1 MTAGDDTAG
10 LAPDDTAGLAPDD
23 TAGLAPDDTSGIARR
38 IAETI
43 PASLEGVRIDRVV
56 SLIADISRSAAADLI
71 QSGGVSV
78 DGAVV
83 IAGKEKMTAG
93 QSIVIDVAQVKGPE
107 RPAADA
113 SRQLNVVHSDED
125 VIVINKDA
133 GLVVHP
139 GAGNQSGTLV
149 NYLLAAYPEIAD
161 VGDPMRPGLVHRL
174 DAGTTGLIVVART
187 QEAYSSL
194 VVQLASRSVTRV
206 YSALVWGVPISLNG
220 VIDAPIGRD
229 QRDPTR
235 MAVVVDGRASRTHYA
250 VERSFHEPKDA
261 ALVECRL
268 ETGRTHQI
276 RVHLASIGH
285 PVVGDATYG
294 GVRAGLK
301 AGRPMLHA
309 KELAFDHPT
318 SGQRS
323 TYTAPMPP
331 DFAALVTSLS

>member
-1 MTAGDDTAG
+1 MSDDT
-10 LAPDDTAGLAPDD
+10 T
-23 TAGLAPDDTSGIARR
+23 GIARR

-43 PASLEGVRIDRVV
+43 PASLAGVRIDRVV
-56 SLIADISRSAAADLI
+56 SLIADISRNAAAVLI
-71 QSGGVSV
+71 EAGGVSV
-78 DGAVV
+78 DGSVV
-83 IAGKEKMTAG
+83 SSGKEKMIEG
-93 QSIVIDVAQVKGPE
+93 QSIVIDVAQAKGPE
-107 RPAADA
+107 LPAADTTKA
-113 SRQLNVVHSDED
+113 MDVVYVDDD
-125 VIVINKDA
+125 VIVVNKEA
-133 GLVVHP
+133 GVVVHP
-139 GAGNQSGTLV
+139 GAGNQSGTMV
-149 NYLLAAYPEIAD
+149 NFLLAGYPDIAG

-187 QEAYSSL
+187 EQAYESL
-194 VVQLASRSVTRV
+194 VEQLSSRSVTRV
-206 YSALVWGVPISLNG
+206 YSVLVWGNPISLNG

-250 VERSFHEPKDA
+250 VQQSFHDPKDA

-294 GVRAGLK
+294 GVRAGLR

-309 KELAFDHPT
+309 KELAFDHPRT
-318 SGQRS
+318 GERRTFTTPIPQ
-323 TYTAPMPP
+323 
-331 DFAALVTSLS
+331 DFSALLAILS

>member
-1 MTAGDDTAG
+1 MSDDT
-10 LAPDDTAGLAPDD
+10 T
-23 TAGLAPDDTSGIARR
+23 GIARR

-43 PASLEGVRIDRVV
+43 PASLAGVRIDRVV
-56 SLIADISRSAAADLI
+56 SLIADISRNAAAMLI
-71 QSGGVSV
+71 EAGGVSV
-78 DGAVV
+78 DGSVV
-83 IAGKEKMTAG
+83 SSGKEKMIEG
-93 QSIVIDVAQVKGPE
+93 QSIVIDVAQAKGPE
-107 RPAADA
+107 LPAADTTRA
-113 SRQLNVVHSDED
+113 MDVVYVDDD
-125 VIVINKDA
+125 VIVVNKEA
-133 GLVVHP
+133 GVVVHP
-139 GAGNQSGTLV
+139 GAGNQSGTMV
-149 NYLLAAYPEIAD
+149 NFLLAGYPDIAG

-187 QEAYSSL
+187 EQAYESL
-194 VVQLASRSVTRV
+194 VEQLSSRSVTRV
-206 YSALVWGVPISLNG
+206 YSVLVWGNPISLNG

-250 VERSFHEPKDA
+250 VQQSFHDPKDA

-294 GVRAGLK
+294 GVRAGLR

-309 KELAFDHPT
+309 KELAFDHPRT
-318 SGQRS
+318 GERRTFTTPIPQ
-323 TYTAPMPP
+323 
-331 DFAALVTSLS
+331 DFSALLAILS

>member
-1 MTAGDDTAG
+1 MSDDT
-10 LAPDDTAGLAPDD
+10 T
-23 TAGLAPDDTSGIARR
+23 GIARR

-43 PASLEGVRIDRVV
+43 PASLAGVRIDRVV
-56 SLIADISRSAAADLI
+56 SLIADISRNAAAMLI
-71 QSGGVSV
+71 EAGGVSV
-78 DGAVV
+78 DGSVV
-83 IAGKEKMTAG
+83 SSGKEKMIEG
-93 QSIVIDVAQVKGPE
+93 QSIVIDVAQAKGPE
-107 RPAADA
+107 LPAADTTKA
-113 SRQLNVVHSDED
+113 MDVVYVDDD
-125 VIVINKDA
+125 VIVVNKEA
-133 GLVVHP
+133 GVVVHP
-139 GAGNQSGTLV
+139 GAGNQSGTMV
-149 NYLLAAYPEIAD
+149 NFLLAGYPDIAG

-187 QEAYSSL
+187 EQAYESL
-194 VVQLASRSVTRV
+194 VEQLSSRSVTRV
-206 YSALVWGVPISLNG
+206 YSVLVWGNPISLNG

-250 VERSFHEPKDA
+250 VQQSFHDPKDA

-294 GVRAGLK
+294 GVRAGLR

-309 KELAFDHPT
+309 KELAFDHPRT
-318 SGQRS
+318 GERRTFTTPIPQ
-323 TYTAPMPP
+323 
-331 DFAALVTSLS
+331 DFSALLAILS

>member
-1 MTAGDDTAG
+1 MSDDT
-10 LAPDDTAGLAPDD
+10 T
-23 TAGLAPDDTSGIARR
+23 GIARR

-43 PASLEGVRIDRVV
+43 PTSLAGVRIDRVV
-56 SLIADISRSAAADLI
+56 SLIADISRNAAAMLI
-71 QSGGVSV
+71 EAGGVSV
-78 DGAVV
+78 DGSVV
-83 IAGKEKMTAG
+83 SSGKEKMIEG
-93 QSIVIDVAQVKGPE
+93 QSIVIDVAQAKGPE
-107 RPAADA
+107 LPAADTTKA
-113 SRQLNVVHSDED
+113 MDVVYVDDD
-125 VIVINKDA
+125 VIVVNKEA
-133 GLVVHP
+133 GVVVHP
-139 GAGNQSGTLV
+139 GAGNQSGTMV
-149 NYLLAAYPEIAD
+149 NFLLAGYPDIAG

-187 QEAYSSL
+187 EQAYESL
-194 VVQLASRSVTRV
+194 VEQLSSRSVTRV
-206 YSALVWGVPISLNG
+206 YSVLVWGNPISLNG

-250 VERSFHEPKDA
+250 VQQSFHDPKDA

-294 GVRAGLK
+294 GVRAGLR

-309 KELAFDHPT
+309 KELAFDHPRT
-318 SGQRS
+318 GERRTFTTPIPQ
-323 TYTAPMPP
+323 
-331 DFAALVTSLS
+331 DFSALLAILS

>member
-1 MTAGDDTAG
+1 MSDDT
-10 LAPDDTAGLAPDD
+10 T
-23 TAGLAPDDTSGIARR
+23 GIARR

-43 PASLEGVRIDRVV
+43 PTSLAGVRIDRVV
-56 SLIADISRSAAADLI
+56 SLIADISRNAAAMLI
-71 QSGGVSV
+71 EAGGVSV
-78 DGAVV
+78 DGSVV
-83 IAGKEKMTAG
+83 SSGKEKMIEG
-93 QSIVIDVAQVKGPE
+93 QSIVIDVAQAKGPGL
-107 RPAADA
+107 PAADTTKA
-113 SRQLNVVHSDED
+113 MDVVYVDDD
-125 VIVINKDA
+125 VIVVNKEA
-133 GLVVHP
+133 GVVVHP
-139 GAGNQSGTLV
+139 GAGNQSGTMV
-149 NYLLAAYPEIAD
+149 NFLLASYPDIAG

-187 QEAYSSL
+187 QQAYESL
-194 VVQLASRSVTRV
+194 VEQLSSRSVTRV
-206 YSALVWGVPISLNG
+206 YSVLVWGNPISLNG

-250 VERSFHEPKDA
+250 VQQSFHEPKDA

-294 GVRAGLK
+294 GVRAGLR

-309 KELAFDHPT
+309 KELAFDHPRT
-318 SGQRS
+318 GERRTFTTPTPQ
-323 TYTAPMPP
+323 
-331 DFAALVTSLS
+331 DFSALLALLS

>member
-1 MTAGDDTAG
+1 MSDDT
-10 LAPDDTAGLAPDD
+10 T
-23 TAGLAPDDTSGIARR
+23 GIARR

-43 PASLEGVRIDRVV
+43 PASLAGVRIDRVV
-56 SLIADISRSAAADLI
+56 SLIADISRNAAAMLI
-71 QSGGVSV
+71 EAGGVSV
-78 DGAVV
+78 DGSVV
-83 IAGKEKMTAG
+83 SSGKEKMIEG
-93 QSIVIDVAQVKGPE
+93 QSIVIDVAQAKGPE
-107 RPAADA
+107 LPAADTTKA
-113 SRQLNVVHSDED
+113 MDVVYVDDD
-125 VIVINKDA
+125 VIVVNKEA
-133 GLVVHP
+133 GVVVHP
-139 GAGNQSGTLV
+139 GAGNQSGTMV
-149 NYLLAAYPEIAD
+149 NFLLAGYPDIAG

-187 QEAYSSL
+187 QQAYESL
-194 VVQLASRSVTRV
+194 VEQLSSRSVTRV
-206 YSALVWGVPISLNG
+206 YSVLVWGNPISLNG

-250 VERSFHEPKDA
+250 VQQSFHEPKDA

-294 GVRAGLK
+294 GVRAGLR

-309 KELAFDHPT
+309 KELAFDHPRT
-318 SGQRS
+318 GERRTFTTPTPQDLS
-323 TYTAPMPP
+323 
-331 DFAALVTSLS
+331 ALLALLS